1 MKMVDLK
8 LPKQT
13 KNEMELTAKPSMEQN
28 RWPYGMQLR
37 FESEQVDKL
46 PQLKEMKNEEKV
58 TVSGIGEIT
67 DVRTHE
73 LKGGKKQYTIK
84 VQMQQIGIEGKG
96 KSSRETMAGAMDRYK
111 KNNTMGMKDED

>member
-8 LPKQT
+8 LPKKST
-13 KNEMELTAKPSMEQN
+13 KEVTEPPSIEREQ
-28 RWPYGMQLR
+28 WPYGMQLR

-58 TVSGIGEIT
+58 IVSGIGEIT

-73 LKGGKKQYTIK
+73 LKGGKKQYTIEIQ
-84 VQMQQIGIEGKG
+84 VQQIGMESKDKQSQESMID
-96 KSSRETMAGAMDRYK
+96 AMKKHK
-111 KNNTMGMKDED
+111 KNMTMKMGN